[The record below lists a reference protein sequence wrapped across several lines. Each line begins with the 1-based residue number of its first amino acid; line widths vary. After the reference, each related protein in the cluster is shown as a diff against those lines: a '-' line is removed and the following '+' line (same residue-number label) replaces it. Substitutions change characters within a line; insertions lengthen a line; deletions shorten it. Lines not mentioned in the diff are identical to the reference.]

1 MFDLK
6 ESHGM
11 FTSYN
16 FGAWDGLV
24 FNPVKLEFMRS
35 LMGGILTCLGLWS
48 AGASFLYF
56 EWINVLLMICI
67 FEIIQVNCILSH
79 LVHTRLK
86 KKEKKEGKKKKKPK
100 IELGSC
106 VGCLFGYL
114 FWSLSCCYLQHSA
127 VKICH

>member
-67 FEIIQVNCILSH
+67 IEIIQVNCILSH

-86 KKEKKEGKKKKKPK
+86 KRKRKKGKKKP
-100 IELGSC
+100 ED
-106 VGCLFGYL
+106 
-114 FWSLSCCYLQHSA
+114 
-127 VKICH
+127 